1 MRIFPVLLASLALL
15 GAAEAWAQPTRPIP
29 VNAEAAL
36 LIDPHG
42 EVLFSKNAGG
52 DHAPASLVK
61 LMTIHVACD
70 AIEAGEHGWD
80 DPVVISARAANTP
93 RYRMGLR
100 VGETVP
106 LRTLLEAVGQA
117 SANDAATAV
126 AEHVGGSEEAFVA
139 LMNAKAEMLGLRGTR
154 FANAHGLPDPGQRTT
169 AKDIATLT
177 DHLMQAHPEAR
188 PLLGGGGF
196 VYAGRVFKRNIP
208 LFNDPGGVQALKT
221 GYTREAGYNLAV
233 EAWRSG
239 ERFLLVVL
247 GADTRSASFRDARE
261 LLRYA
266 YNEPGIETAA
276 PASRRPAK
284 AVAKKPAP
292 RRPVARAKIRT
303 PR

>member
-1 MRIFPVLLASLALL
+1 VRFLRVLLASIALL
-15 GAAEAWAQPTRPIP
+15 GAAEASAQTGRPLP
-29 VNAEAAL
+29 LNAEAAL
-36 LIDPHG
+36 LIDPQG
-42 EVLFSKNAGG
+42 EVLYSKNAGG

-70 AIEAGEHGWD
+70 AIAAGEYGWD

-93 RYRMGLR
+93 RYRIGLR
-100 VGETVP
+100 AGETVP

-139 LMNAKAEMLGLRGTR
+139 LMNAKAQMLGLSGTR
-154 FANAHGLPDPGQRTT
+154 FANPHGLPDPAQRTT
-169 AKDIATLT
+169 AKDIAILT
-177 DHLMQAHPEAR
+177 GHLMRVHPEAR
-188 PLLGGGGF
+188 PLLGVGGF

-208 LFNDPGGVQALKT
+208 LFEDPGGVEALKT

-239 ERFLLVVL
+239 QRFLLVVL
-247 GADTRSASFRDARE
+247 GADTRSASFRDAKA
-261 LLRYA
+261 LLRLA

-276 PASRRPAK
+276 PAARRPVQA
-284 AVAKKPAP
+284 AAKKPAP
-292 RRPVARAKIRT
+292 RRPVARAKIRSV
-303 PR
+303 R